1 MFRYIDTPFIGYNQY
16 RPIISYRPR
25 YVRRSNSNY
34 EFYNF
39 LQQMNTIE
47 QMERIAEKNAL
58 YNLYLLDQAYRKSN
72 HKAQGSQEEEK
83 PNTIEDSDNQAAKE
97 NKEEKQEINT
107 SNQKKNIRPQHIYY
121 SEIRSK
127 YCDGK
132 SFEEKREVI
141 EDQEGFI
148 HHKQIRKIG
157 DRWYEQEKITNQS
170 GEMSSEE
177 RWHNISEEEI
187 AQFKEEWYSQ
197 SGFVDNS
204 KHQEALTSK
213 DNNNTNEQDVI
224 NIKDESSP
232 GHLKEEESPIPE
244 NNNDVKDSE
253 KQENENISNESI
265 DNSKETQTEFD
276 NSTSNDTEPNSIPN
290 NQNTDKIE

>member
-1 MFRYIDTPFIGYNQY
+1 MFRYIDTPFIGYHQY

-25 YVRRSNSNY
+25 YVRRPNPNY
-34 EFYNF
+34 GFYNF

-72 HKAQGSQEEEK
+72 HKAQESKEEEK
-83 PNTIEDSDNQAAKE
+83 QNAIEDSDKQVPIE

-107 SNQKKNIRPQHIYY
+107 PSQKKNIRPQQIYY

-141 EDQEGFI
+141 EDQEGLI

-177 RWHNISEEEI
+177 RWHNVSEEEI

-197 SGFVDNS
+197 SGFADNS

-213 DNNNTNEQDVI
+213 DNNNTNEQDAI
-224 NIKDESSP
+224 NSKDESSP
-232 GHLKEEESPIPE
+232 DQLKQEESPIPE
-244 NNNDVKDSE
+244 NIDDIKYSE

-265 DNSKETQTEFD
+265 DENDKEHPIIGEVE
-276 NSTSNDTEPNSIPN
+276 SSASIACNETPE
-290 NQNTDKIE
+290 KIE